1 MLMKLSEFKH
11 LISAIEEISFKLE
24 NGEIIPQHFHITEI
38 GINSKEYIDC
48 GGTIRLEKVINFQ
61 LWHAN
66 DFDHKLEAKKVLE
79 IISLAEK
86 ALFIEDLD
94 IEVEY
99 QSTTIGKYNL
109 GFNGSSFVLES
120 KTTACLAE
128 DKCGIPEEKINV
140 SLSDLQ
146 NNSSPCSPDSGCC

>member
-1 MLMKLSEFKH
+1 MNLSKFKNI
-11 LISAIEEISFKLE
+11 LLNSKEISFQLE

>member
-1 MLMKLSEFKH
+1 MNLSKFKNI
-11 LISAIEEISFKLE
+11 LLNSKEISFQLE

-66 DFDHKLEAKKVLE
+66 DFDHKLETKKVLE

-99 QSTTIGKYNL
+99 QSSTIGKYNL
-109 GFNGSSFVLES
+109 GFNGISFVLES

-146 NNSSPCSPDSGCC
+146 NNSSPCSPESGCC

>member
-1 MLMKLSEFKH
+1 MNISKFKNI
-11 LISAIEEISFKLE
+11 LLNLKEISFQLE

-48 GGTIRLEKVINFQ
+48 GGTIRFEKVINFQ

-66 DFDHKLEAKKVLE
+66 DFDHKLETKKVLE

-99 QSTTIGKYNL
+99 QSSTIGKYNL
-109 GFNGSSFVLES
+109 GFNGISFVLES

-128 DKCGIPEEKINV
+128 DKCGIPDEKINV

-146 NNSSPCSPDSGCC
+146 NNSSHCSPESGCC